1 MSRRR
6 ACPRP
11 ANDGG
16 GPALRF
22 SGVVHRYR
30 SIVALDH
37 LDLEV
42 ARGETLAL
50 LGPNGA
56 GKSTAISI
64 VLGLQRAQEGEVS
77 VLGTDPRSAMAS
89 GKVGAM
95 LQVGGGS
102 GLPHG
107 VQGGRPGGD
116 DVAAVPPPGAGG
128 AAPWPG
134 PGSPVSPT
142 ARRSGSRAG
151 RRSGCASPWPS
162 PAIPSSSSSTSPP
175 SPWTWRVGG
184 ASGP

>member
-1 MSRRR
+1 MSLRRGST
-6 ACPRP
+6 CPGG
-11 ANDGG
+11 DG

-30 SIVALDH
+30 SLVALDH

-56 GKSTAISI
+56 GKSTAIAI
-64 VLGLQRAQEGEVS
+64 LLGLQRPQEGQVS
-77 VLGTDPRSAMAS
+77 VLGTDARSAMAS

-107 VQGGRPGGD
+107 VK
-116 DVAAVPPPGAGG
+116 VGAL
-128 AAPWPG
+128 
-134 PGSPVSPT
+134 VTMT
-142 ARRSGSRAG
+142 ARLYRRPAPVQQTLARA
-151 RRSGCASPWPS
+151 
-162 PAIPSSSSSTSPP
+162 
-175 SPWTWRVGG
+175 
-184 ASGP
+184 

>member
-1 MSRRR
+1 MSLRRVC
-6 ACPRP
+6 AEPGG
-11 ANDGG
+11 DDG

-22 SGVVHRYR
+22 SGVLHRNR

-64 VLGLQRAQEGEVS
+64 LLGLQRPQEGEVS

-89 GKVGAM
+89 GAVGAM

-107 VQGGRPGGD
+107 VKVGD
-116 DVAAVPPPGAGG
+116 LITMTSRLYRHPAPVARTLA
-128 AAPWPG
+128 
-134 PGSPVSPT
+134 
-142 ARRSGSRAG
+142 RAG
-151 RRSGCASPWPS
+151 LTELADRHIQHLSG
-162 PAIPSSSSSTSPP
+162 
-175 SPWTWRVGG
+175 
-184 ASGP
+184 

>member
-6 ACPRP
+6 VSTEPGG
-11 ANDGG
+11 DDG

-30 SIVALDH
+30 SILALDH

-42 ARGETLAL
+42 ARGETLAR

-64 VLGLQRAQEGEVS
+64 LLGLQRPQEGEVS
-77 VLGTDPRSAMAS
+77 VLGTDPRSAVAS
-89 GKVGAM
+89 GMVGAM

-107 VQGGRPGGD
+107 GKVRD
-116 DVAAVPPPGAGG
+116 LVAM
-128 AAPWPG
+128 
-134 PGSPVSPT
+134 T
-142 ARRSGSRAG
+142 AR
-151 RRSGCASPWPS
+151 
-162 PAIPSSSSSTSPP
+162 
-175 SPWTWRVGG
+175 
-184 ASGP
+184 